1 MELLVKSE
9 MLTSYIYGPTFGN
22 AGTVSLYLLHNVS
35 TLNQCRE
42 VSCVTFVCKHFCQL
56 AGKVFTHKCDTGNLS
71 ALIQC

>member
-22 AGTVSLYLLHNVS
+22 AG
-35 TLNQCRE
+35 
-42 VSCVTFVCKHFCQL
+42 
-56 AGKVFTHKCDTGNLS
+56 KVFTYKCDTGNLS